1 MLILT
6 KEDIVS
12 FFNMKD
18 AIVAS
23 EKALSMYSNNKTFIP
38 LRTNIRDEKNNGE
51 VLYMSGNTF
60 GEVESSGLKIVS
72 VYPDNAKNNLP
83 VVPATMVLVD
93 SKTGVV
99 CSILDGTYLT
109 ALRTAA
115 LQGLATKIL
124 SNEDAKVATIIGAGG
139 QSFMQVVAMIE
150 VRKLEKLYI
159 FNFNKER
166 ANKLKEKIENYLK
179 EYKDNYNLEIVIS
192 NNVDEAVS
200 KSDIVTTVTTSK
212 TPTFNFNYVKKGT
225 HINGIGSYTKEMIE
239 LPEEL
244 IINADKIYFDTS
256 DGVLSEAGDI
266 INPLKNGKIDES
278 KFTGEL
284 GSLINKKISSRQ
296 DRNEITVF
304 KTVGSAVLDLVTAK
318 FIYDMAKKKKIGK
331 EIKF

>member
-1 MLILT
+1 
-6 KEDIVS
+6 
-12 FFNMKD
+12 MKD

-115 LQGLATKIL
+115 LQGLATKML

-266 INPLKNGKIDES
+266 INPLKNGKMMKVNLQE
-278 KFTGEL
+278 
-284 GSLINKKISSRQ
+284 N
-296 DRNEITVF
+296 
-304 KTVGSAVLDLVTAK
+304 
-318 FIYDMAKKKKIGK
+318 
-331 EIKF
+331 